1 MNKRKAYEEKLDAQL
16 REWRSKIENLKAKAD
31 KADAEAK
38 IEYYRNIDSLKN
50 DYNALQAKLLQL
62 KSAADES
69 WEDIKAG
76 SETAWEELKTAFSNA
91 MAKFKD

>member
-1 MNKRKAYEEKLDAQL
+1 MDKRKAYEEKLDAQL

-31 KADAEAK
+31 KANAEAK
-38 IEYYRNIDSLKN
+38 IEYYKNIDSLEN
-50 DYNALQAKLLQL
+50 DYKALQGKLQQL
-62 KSAADES
+62 KSAAEES

-76 SETAWEELKTAFSNA
+76 SETAWEALKSAFSNA